1 MSKIAQIRH
10 CHICHLPL
18 PMPFLA
24 SLDMAI
30 FDVQTTSISKPEK
43 IRASDWLQLPQYF
56 FLIILA
62 RSFCYVKVVEGLRIG
77 TLVLR
82 NISDWSRVYL
92 SSLSPLRFSKLTLL
106 VFLVPF
112 LRELWAIKTLGFY
125 FGTPCKCFARNYKKN
140 ILIEREAF
148 NVQRKCQTF
157 DTPSFLQ
164 ASIIAQNAQEVL
176 WGRYLNA

>member
-82 NISDWSRVYL
+82 YISDWSRVYL

-125 FGTPCKCFARNYKKN
+125 FGTPCKYFARNFKK
-140 ILIEREAF
+140 ISLLKGKPSMFKES
-148 NVQRKCQTF
+148 VKLL
-157 DTPSFLQ
+157 TPPLFCKLP
-164 ASIIAQNAQEVL
+164 
-176 WGRYLNA
+176 